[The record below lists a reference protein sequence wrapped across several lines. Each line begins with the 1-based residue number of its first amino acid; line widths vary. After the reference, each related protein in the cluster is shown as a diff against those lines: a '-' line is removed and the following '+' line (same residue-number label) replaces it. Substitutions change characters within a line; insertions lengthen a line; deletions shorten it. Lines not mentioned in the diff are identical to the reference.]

1 MGRVTEGRHGRGR
14 PLLVALPVF
23 ALLALVLMLSA
34 SSAFAYTDFMHSG
47 TSCDS
52 CHLDGISQPGTNA
65 ACITCHGGKVSPS
78 GFDCWT
84 CHKPGVAPGT
94 DQAACIGVCHTYS
107 GGGQYTG
114 ESTPHADPH
123 LGSDLEPCQ
132 TCHTIT
138 GSSPHHDAQSLAA
151 PGCTTCHDG
160 VIASAQT
167 SHDGVDCTSCHTG
180 MNIPPVPSTCNSCHG
195 AATFGT
201 ADCLSCH
208 AGAVHDATPNVG
220 TCISCHPGAQRHADG
235 FGCTTCHKDTVKMHH
250 STAATAG
257 MAARG
262 GTRTGRVV
270 GLPTTGYPPGGGSPW
285 VLVSG
290 CLTAGVALLFLAW
303 RLRVVSRRHR

>member
-1 MGRVTEGRHGRGR
+1 MGRVTEGRSGRRR
-14 PLLVALPVF
+14 PLLVALPVS
-23 ALLALVLMLSA
+23 ALLALVFMLTA
-34 SSAFAYTDFMHSG
+34 SSAFAYPDFMHSG

-52 CHLDGISQPGTNA
+52 CHVDGISQPGTNA

-84 CHKPGVAPGT
+84 CHQPGVAPGT
-94 DQAACIGVCHTYS
+94 DQAACTGVCHTYS
-107 GGGQYTG
+107 GGGQYAADI
-114 ESTPHADPH
+114 TPHADPH

-138 GSSPHHDAQSLAA
+138 GSSPHHDAESLST

-160 VIASAQT
+160 VTASAQT

-180 MNIPPVPSTCNSCHG
+180 MNIPPVPSTCNRCHG

-208 AGAVHDATPNVG
+208 SGAVHDATPSVG
-220 TCISCHPGAQRHADG
+220 TCINCHPGAQRHADG
-235 FGCTTCHKDTVKMHH
+235 YACTTCHKDTVKMHH
-250 STAATAG
+250 STAVVAG
-257 MAARG
+257 MAALG
-262 GTRTGRVV
+262 GTRSGTLV
-270 GLPTTGYPPGGGSPW
+270 GLPTTGYPPGSPPW

-290 CLTAGVALLFLAW
+290 CLAAGVVLLFLAR
-303 RLRVVSRRHR
+303 RLLSVAR

>member
-1 MGRVTEGRHGRGR
+1 MGRVTEGRHSRAR
-14 PLLVALPVF
+14 PLLVALPML
-23 ALLALVLMLSA
+23 ALLALAFMLSA

-84 CHKPGVAPGT
+84 CHKPGVAPGS
-94 DQAACIGVCHTYS
+94 DQAACTGVCHTYS
-107 GGGQYTG
+107 GGGQYTADI
-114 ESTPHADPH
+114 TPHADPH

-138 GSSPHHDAQSLAA
+138 GSFPHHDAQSLTS

-160 VIASAQT
+160 VTASAQT

-180 MNIPPVPSTCNSCHG
+180 MNIPPVPSTCNRCHR

-208 AGAVHDATPNVG
+208 AGAVHDPTPTVG
-220 TCISCHPGAQRHADG
+220 TCTSCHPGAQRHADG
-235 FGCTTCHKDTVKMHH
+235 YGCSTCHKDTVRMHH
-250 STAATAG
+250 STAAAAG
-257 MAARG
+257 MAALG
-262 GTRTGRVV
+262 GTHTGRVV
-270 GLPTTGYPPGGGSPW
+270 GLPTTGYPPGGGTPW
-285 VLVSG
+285 VLVCV

-303 RLRVVSRRHR
+303 RLRAVSQRHS